1 MFKTLTHEMIV
12 GWGGGGEL
20 KSVSLKRH
28 AAMKLTQFKPK
39 ITILCNSA
47 QTCSGQVRMWPFSP
61 MNISYLSTLTPSS
74 DSQEDK
80 DESSKKPLRTLLS
93 FSFDALFSYTSKNY

>member
-1 MFKTLTHEMIV
+1 MFSSRGMQLPVSPKTT
-12 GWGGGGEL
+12 
-20 KSVSLKRH
+20 
-28 AAMKLTQFKPK
+28 KLTQFKTK
-39 ITILCNSA
+39 ITILCNTA
-47 QTCSGQVRMWPFSP
+47 QTCSGQLRKWPFSP